1 MDPIASHSED
11 FFRDAS
17 SESTKA
23 ISRSWGNRI
32 LSAICITLSLLTLVP
47 LISIVF
53 LVVKN
58 GLPLILPWLVFPDH
72 FPFIGLDFKE
82 GAPFF
87 NSAIFTDLPPA
98 AGMVGGGFGNA
109 IIGTFVMVGLG
120 LVLAAPIGILSAIF
134 INEYAP
140 ASRLSQAVRLVA
152 KLLTG
157 IPSIICGVFAFAVV
171 VATTGTFSAFAG
183 GVALAVLM
191 LPTILLTSEQA
202 LMSVQSTY
210 REASYGLGAT
220 KFQTIVRIVLP
231 DALPAIMTG
240 VMLAV
245 ARAAGETAPLIFTA
259 LFSQFWA
266 KSLGEPTASLS
277 VLIYNFSTMPFPY
290 QLQMAWT
297 ASLVLVVLV
306 TLANVTAQVVFS
318 KKNY

>member
-1 MDPIASHSED
+1 MDSIVTHSPD
-11 FFRDAS
+11 FFTDSRPG
-17 SESTKA
+17 STKL
-23 ISRSWGNRI
+23 ISRSLWNRI
-32 LSAICITLSLLTLVP
+32 LSFICVGLSLLTLIP
-47 LISIVF
+47 LVSIVY
-53 LVVKN
+53 LVLKN
-58 GLPLILPWLVFPDH
+58 GLPLLKWSVFT
-72 FPFIGLDFKE
+72 E
-82 GAPFF
+82 
-87 NSAIFTDLPPA
+87 LPPA

-109 IIGTFVMVGLG
+109 VLGTLVMVGIG
-120 LVLAAPIGILSAIF
+120 LVISAPIGILSAIY

-140 ASRLSQAVRLVA
+140 SSRLAQAVRIVA

-171 VATTGTFSAFAG
+171 VATTGAFSAYAG

-202 LMSVQSTY
+202 LLGVQHAF

-240 VMLAV
+240 IMLAV

-266 KSLGEPTASLS
+266 KSLSEPTASLS
-277 VLIYNFSTMPFPY
+277 VLIYNFSTVPFPH
-290 QLQMAWT
+290 QVQMAWT
-297 ASLVLVVLV
+297 ASLVLVAFV
-306 TLANVTAQVVFS
+306 TLANITAQLVFS
-318 KKNY
+318 KKH